1 MPEDI
6 KQGEDLKPINEN
18 AKSAELIELLRANLE
33 QSKEILKI
41 SQEIKSY
48 IKWQNIWSIL
58 RFVIIVVPIIL
69 GFIYLPPLI
78 KEVFQSYRS
87 LLGQ

>member
-6 KQGEDLKPINEN
+6 KKDKDQKSMNEEI
-18 AKSAELIELLRANLE
+18 KGAELNELLRANLE
-33 QSKEILKI
+33 HSKEILKI
-41 SQEIKSY
+41 SKEIKSY
-48 IKWQNIWSIL
+48 IKWQNIWSIS
-58 RFVIIVVPIIL
+58 RFVIIVIPIIL

-78 KEVFQSYRS
+78 KDAFQSYRL